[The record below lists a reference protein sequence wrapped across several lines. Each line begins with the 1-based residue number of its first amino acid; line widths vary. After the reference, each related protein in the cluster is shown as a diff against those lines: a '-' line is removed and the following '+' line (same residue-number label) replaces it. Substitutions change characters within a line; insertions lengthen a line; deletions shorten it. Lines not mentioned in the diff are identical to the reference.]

1 MRILLLAQFLPPVS
15 GGEERHVWNLARTL
29 VTRGHR
35 VTLLG
40 FAGGGGRASGSGS
53 S

>member
-15 GGEERHVWNLARTL
+15 GGEERHVWNLARAL
-29 VTRGHR
+29 ASRSHK

-40 FAGGGGRASGSGS
+40 FATDARGVVGISAT
-53 S
+53 